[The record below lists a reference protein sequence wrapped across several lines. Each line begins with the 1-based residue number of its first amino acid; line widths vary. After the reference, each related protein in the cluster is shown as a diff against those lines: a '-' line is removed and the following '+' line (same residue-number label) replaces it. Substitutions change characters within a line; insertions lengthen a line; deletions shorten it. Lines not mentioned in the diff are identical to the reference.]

1 MITRIGAWLIGGVV
15 VVVLIGTVLGT
26 PVFIGHVQ
34 TTSMEPALSPGDGFV
49 AVAPLGGEP
58 VVGQTVVYRTQEE
71 PRRLIVHQIVE
82 KRQGGYV
89 TQGLNSPFSDQAG
102 GAPLVAP
109 TQVQGV
115 VVTAGGDPVALP
127 AFGHLV
133 VGVGD
138 VAEAVFGRLGI
149 DNTPF
154 SRGALTAVGVGLL
167 ALGSVA
173 ASDASSRR
181 TRRAPIETVDNRL
194 LLIIILIAVA
204 VPLLVFIGAGSSAG
218 PITFVSDVDPIR
230 QGEYPPGT
238 NQTSPYEV
246 TNGRLIPEVV
256 ILEAEG
262 ADARFVPNR
271 LTIGHGES
279 ATVTFH
285 LSVPPTEGQ
294 YTITH
299 AVHRYPAVLPPSVI
313 HHLHRI
319 AAPLASAVILGVI
332 LLPIIIIFQVVVGP
346 GRTRLR

>member
-1 MITRIGAWLIGGVV
+1 MIRRIGAWLIGGVV

-102 GAPLVAP
+102 GA
-109 TQVQGV
+109 
-115 VVTAGGDPVALP
+115 
-127 AFGHLV
+127 
-133 VGVGD
+133 
-138 VAEAVFGRLGI
+138 
-149 DNTPF
+149 
-154 SRGALTAVGVGLL
+154 
-167 ALGSVA
+167 
-173 ASDASSRR
+173 
-181 TRRAPIETVDNRL
+181 
-194 LLIIILIAVA
+194 
-204 VPLLVFIGAGSSAG
+204 
-218 PITFVSDVDPIR
+218 VDPIR

-285 LSVPPTEGQ
+285 LRVPPTEGQ

-313 HHLHRI
+313 HHLHRV
-319 AAPLASAVILGVI
+319 AAPLATAAILGVV